1 MSLALRLGSLT
12 LIYALALASFA
23 PLDLATGV
31 VLSAACLA
39 TVRGLHAA
47 GDASAREVARRAAF
61 FPVLLAAVTG
71 QVVGGTWSLSLIVL
85 GLRPLPCPGL
95 VEIPM
100 GSRSESGMAAAAVL
114 TTLAP
119 GDVVVDVDVERQVML
134 IHTIDASD
142 PEAVRERFK
151 HLRERYGQRVFP

>member
-23 PLDLATGV
+23 WADLAVGL
-31 VLSAACLA
+31 VLSAGCLA
-39 TVRGLHAA
+39 AVRGLQGA
-47 GDASAREVARRAAF
+47 GDPPAGEVVRRVAF
-61 FPVLLAAVTG
+61 FPVLLAAVAE
-71 QVVGGTWSLSLIVL
+71 QVVRGTWSMSLIVL
-85 GLRPLPCPGL
+85 GLRPLRRPGL
-95 VEIPM
+95 VEVPLA
-100 GSRSESGMAAAAVL
+100 SRSESGMAAAAVL

-119 GDVVVDVDVERQVML
+119 GDVVVDVDVEREVML

-142 PEAVRERFK
+142 PDAVRERFR